1 MYRNVVTSENTEES
15 HKAVITSQIPD
26 QLAQIADDENTDAI
40 KDHFKFV
47 LANDF
52 YKDELSAEQI
62 TEMESYLPSDYQ
74 DEYEDLPE

>member
-15 HKAVITSQIPD
+15 HKEVITSQIPD
-26 QLAQIADDENTDAI
+26 QLAQIADDDNTEAI
-40 KDHFKFV
+40 KYHFKWV

>member
-15 HKAVITSQIPD
+15 HKEVITSQIPD
-26 QLAQIADDENTDAI
+26 QLAQISDDDNTEAI

-74 DEYEDLPE
+74 DDYEDLPK

>member
-1 MYRNVVTSENTEES
+1 MYKNVVTSENTEES
-15 HKAVITSQIPD
+15 HKEVITSQIPD
-26 QLAQIADDENTDAI
+26 QLAQISDDENTDAI

>member
-1 MYRNVVTSENTEES
+1 MFRNVVTSENTEES
-15 HKAVITSQIPD
+15 HKAVITSQIPN
-26 QLAQIADDENTDAI
+26 QLAQIGADKNVEAI
-40 KDHFKFV
+40 KDHFKWV

-52 YKDELSAEQI
+52 YKDGLSAEQI

>member
-1 MYRNVVTSENTEES
+1 MYKNVVTSENTEES

-26 QLAQIADDENTDAI
+26 QLAQIADDDNTEAI

-47 LANDF
+47 LANEF

-62 TEMESYLPSDYQ
+62 TEMESYLDSDYQ
-74 DEYEDLPE
+74 DEFEDLPE

>member
-1 MYRNVVTSENTEES
+1 MFRNVVTSENTEES
-15 HKAVITSQIPD
+15 HKEVITSQIPD
-26 QLAQIADDENTDAI
+26 QLSQIADDDNTEAI

-62 TEMESYLPSDYQ
+62 TEMESYLPSDYK

>member
-1 MYRNVVTSENTEES
+1 MFRNIITSENTEES
-15 HKAVITSQIPD
+15 HKEVITSQIPN
-26 QLAQIADDENTDAI
+26 QLAQIGADKNVEAI
-40 KDHFKFV
+40 KDHFKWV

-52 YKDELSAEQI
+52 YKDGLSAEQI

>member
-1 MYRNVVTSENTEES
+1 MYRNVVTSDNTEES
-15 HKAVITSQIPD
+15 HKEVITSQIPD
-26 QLAQIADDENTDAI
+26 QLSQIADDDNTEAI
-40 KDHFKFV
+40 KDHFKWV

>member
-1 MYRNVVTSENTEES
+1 MFRNVVTSENTEES
-15 HKAVITSQIPD
+15 HKEVITSQIPD
-26 QLAQIADDENTDAI
+26 QLSQIADDDNTEAI
-40 KDHFKFV
+40 KDHFKWV

>member
-1 MYRNVVTSENTEES
+1 MFRNVVTSENTEES
-15 HKAVITSQIPD
+15 HKAVITSQIPN
-26 QLAQIADDENTDAI
+26 QLAQIADDDNTEAI